1 MSLISAIAI
10 IRLRCEVVEALL
22 WKCATYCRYLK
33 LYRWWVQGVRTF
45 PWQPGSQCTHL
56 TIIPKNWEAV
66 ALLPGGRKFC
76 KRTQKWLQKK
86 SFKTILFVFS
96 GAVWTETQFF
106 VLWNWSNFSCILLN
120 FSQIGRETFR
130 WDLSTVVGCSKGSRC
145 THTPP
150 GSQAHSVHTLKR
162 WFGGGHGLLRNSG
175 GLGIT
180 VLYSVQCQYVTVAT
194 GHTGTILWVGF

>member
-56 TIIPKNWEAV
+56 TMIPKNWEAV

-76 KRTQKWLQKK
+76 KRTQKWLQKNLLK
-86 SFKTILFVFS
+86 LYFSFFQ
-96 GAVWTETQFF
+96 GQFGQK
-106 VLWNWSNFSCILLN
+106 LN
-120 FSQIGRETFR
+120 FLCCEIGRIFPVYCWIFLKLVGKPLGET
-130 WDLSTVVGCSKGSRC
+130 WQQWLVVVRVHGVR
-145 THTPP
+145 TPP
-150 GSQAHSVHTLKR
+150 LAPRLTVYTHSNDDLEV
-162 WFGGGHGLLRNSG
+162 
-175 GLGIT
+175 
-180 VLYSVQCQYVTVAT
+180 VMVCCE
-194 GHTGTILWVGF
+194 ILEA